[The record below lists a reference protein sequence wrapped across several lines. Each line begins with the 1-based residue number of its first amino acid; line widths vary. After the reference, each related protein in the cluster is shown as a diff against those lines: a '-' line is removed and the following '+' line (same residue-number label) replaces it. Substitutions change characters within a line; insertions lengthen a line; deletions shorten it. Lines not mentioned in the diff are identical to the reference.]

1 MALFSQTSQ
10 VSRNQRSRPLTFNR
24 LVAMITMT
32 TTTTTMMIMW
42 TFLTVAKQDMM
53 KQRALLLQA
62 ATSVVHPPN
71 KKYSRLQARVFN
83 AIYG

>member
-24 LVAMITMT
+24 LVAMITM
-32 TTTTTMMIMW
+32 TTTTMMIMW